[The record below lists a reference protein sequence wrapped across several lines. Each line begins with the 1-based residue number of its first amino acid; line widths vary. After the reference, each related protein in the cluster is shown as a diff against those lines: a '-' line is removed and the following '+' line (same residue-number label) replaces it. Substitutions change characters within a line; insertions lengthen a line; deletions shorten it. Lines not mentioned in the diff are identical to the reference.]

1 MQGEVQEARARL
13 FAITRSVSEMHSS
26 METLVKRLNK
36 ADIGYGMSAGMLGR
50 LLVKKRIAG
59 P

>member
-1 MQGEVQEARARL
+1 MQEVRARL
-13 FAITRSVSEMHSS
+13 FAITRSVSDMHSS